1 MAAGLK
7 IVLVG
12 GGSTTWTP
20 GLMGKILGHPALA
33 GSHIFLHD
41 IDAEA
46 LDLTYPLAL
55 MHKER
60 LGSACTFEQ
69 STDLSR
75 ALDGADYVLVT
86 ISTGGLASM
95 RPDVEIPERYGIYQ
109 CVGDTTGPGGL
120 LRTLRNVPVFDHLS
134 REMRRLCPDAWM
146 LNLSNPLSAL
156 TRVANQN
163 GIRALGLCHGVLGV
177 AREYAGFFG
186 VPLSRCAYVN
196 TGIDHCSWFTD
207 FRVEGRDAWDIL
219 NERGLA
225 DWLAKSPSDAA
236 QDPVFAPL
244 YRERVGIMVGRTL
257 GALPAIGDRHLTEFL
272 PTFLQGSDNVARY
285 GLVRTT
291 IDERAENYA
300 RKRASIRRVLAGEE
314 ALQVAEPTD
323 VLGERQSDDVGSW
336 IAALQG
342 HVAIEDNLN
351 APNIGQIP
359 QLPLGAT
366 VETRGVLDGAGFH
379 PLASPM
385 PPQIEAIV
393 RPHVL
398 REELSIEAA
407 LEGSVDKALAV
418 LATDPLLVRPEDAG
432 PMLQEMIAATKAW
445 LPQFPG

>member
-1 MAAGLK
+1 
-7 IVLVG
+7 
-12 GGSTTWTP
+12 
-20 GLMGKILGHPALA
+20 
-33 GSHIFLHD
+33 
-41 IDAEA
+41 
-46 LDLTYPLAL
+46 
-55 MHKER
+55 
-60 LGSACTFEQ
+60 
-69 STDLSR
+69 
-75 ALDGADYVLVT
+75 
-86 ISTGGLASM
+86 
-95 RPDVEIPERYGIYQ
+95 
-109 CVGDTTGPGGL
+109 
-120 LRTLRNVPVFDHLS
+120 
-134 REMRRLCPDAWM
+134 
-146 LNLSNPLSAL
+146 
-156 TRVANQN
+156 
-163 GIRALGLCHGVLGV
+163 
-177 AREYAGFFG
+177 
-186 VPLSRCAYVN
+186 
-196 TGIDHCSWFTD
+196 
-207 FRVEGRDAWDIL
+207 
-219 NERGLA
+219 
-225 DWLAKSPSDAA
+225 
-236 QDPVFAPL
+236 
-244 YRERVGIMVGRTL
+244 
-257 GALPAIGDRHLTEFL
+257 
-272 PTFLQGSDNVARY
+272 
-285 GLVRTT
+285 VRTT

-418 LATDPLLVRPEDAG
+418 LATDALLVRPEDAG

-445 LPQFPG
+445 LPQLPG

>member
-1 MAAGLK
+1 MAHLK
-7 IVLVG
+7 IVLIG

-20 GLMGKILGHPALA
+20 GLVGKILGHKALA

-46 LDLTYPLAL
+46 LGLTYRLSM
-55 MHKER
+55 MHKEQ

-69 STDLSR
+69 STTLAR

-86 ISTGGLASM
+86 ISTGALDSM
-95 RPDVEIPERYGIYQ
+95 RPDLEIPEKYGVYQ

-120 LRTLRNVPVFDHLS
+120 LRTLRNVPVFDRIS
-134 REMRRLCPDAWM
+134 REMVRLCPDAWM

-163 GIRALGLCHGVLGV
+163 GVRALGLCHGVLGV
-177 AREYAGFFG
+177 ARELAAFFG
-186 VPLSRCAYVN
+186 VPLSHCAYVN
-196 TGIDHCSWFTD
+196 TGIDHCAWFTN
-207 FRVEGRDAWDIL
+207 FRVEGRDAWEL
-219 NERGLA
+219 LRERGVD
-225 DWLAKSPSDAA
+225 DWLAKSPQEAA
-236 QDPVFAPL
+236 VDTDFAPL
-244 YRERVGIMVGRTL
+244 FRERVGIMVGREL

-272 PTFLQGSDNVARY
+272 PTFLQGLDNVARY

-291 IDERAENYA
+291 IADRARNYA
-300 RKRASIRRVLAGEE
+300 GKRASIRRILSGEE
-314 ALQVAEPTD
+314 PLQVVEPTD

-336 IAALQG
+336 IAALHG
-342 HVAIEDNLN
+342 DLAIEDNLN

-359 QLPLGAT
+359 QLPAGAT
-366 VETRGVLDGAGFH
+366 VETRGVLDGAGYH

-418 LATDPLLVRPEDAG
+418 LASDPLLVRPEDAR
-432 PMLQEMIAATKAW
+432 PMLKEMIAATKEW
-445 LPQFPG
+445 LPQFPD